1 MGDGGRKTFNQLQIG
16 DSVKT
21 VHIHGLDLDETTY
34 TMNTWVGNYNDF
46 VSNIYVKETQV
57 TFIYTSPQIS
67 QLFLR
72 VTLNDGI
79 TQWDELEDSPILVK
93 VGETIRFKDFGSLQI
108 GDSIVT
114 FNFETNLPEIKT
126 IQSIDVVF
134 KEDQILGSL
143 DVEPDDVYMPLV
155 SQYITLI
162 QHNAC
167 GKSCKGTNCGN
178 AYACGDCTPFQC
190 GYKK

>member
-1 MGDGGRKTFNQLQIG
+1 MLQIG

-34 TMNTWVGNYNDF
+34 KMNTWVGNYNDF
-46 VSNIYVKETQV
+46 TSNIYLKETQV
-57 TFIYTSPQIS
+57 ASIHTSPQIS

-93 VGETIRFKDFGSLQI
+93 VGDTIMFKDFGALQI

-162 QHNAC
+162 QHNQC
-167 GKSCKGTNCGN
+167 NKGCRGSNCAN
-178 AYACGDCTPFQC
+178 AYYCGDCSPFQC